1 MTTPSDDN
9 AGSPLWPGELRREL
23 GAKYVQITQVAADA
37 GLTEGQA
44 AQVLKTLADIGT
56 LQPWVAPECPECGH
70 ANLFWGR
77 MDGEVVIEHFG
88 RRCQGLVERAHPR
101 ANSENARARGA
112 GASEQCS
119 FRFRFKVCV
128 AI

>member
-70 ANLFWGR
+70 IWPAFL
-77 MDGEVVIEHFG
+77 GEDDIPPSIHCPGCGEHNPRDEWALSLVYEVIGE
-88 RRCQGLVERAHPR
+88 LPE
-101 ANSENARARGA
+101 
-112 GASEQCS
+112 
-119 FRFRFKVCV
+119 
-128 AI
+128 